1 MRDDRGVSTPL
12 NYTLSLAIATVLVV
26 GLLLAGGTFVE
37 DQREGAVDT
46 ELRVIGQRLA
56 ADIATADR
64 MVQRGA
70 PPSETNVTTRLPT
83 RVAGSTYNIEV
94 RTAGGNVTLRLTATE
109 VDRSVI
115 VPVANRTAVA
125 ATTISDNDVRVRY
138 DPTADQL
145 EVIDA

>member
-1 MRDDRGVSTPL
+1 MREDRAVSTPL

-26 GLLLAGGTFVE
+26 GLLFAGGTFVE
-37 DQREGAVDT
+37 NQRESAVDT
-46 ELRVIGQRLA
+46 ELQVIGQRLA

-70 PPSETNVTTRLPT
+70 PPSETNLTTRLPA

-94 RTAGGNVTLRLTATE
+94 QTTGGNVTLRLSSTQ
-109 VDRSVI
+109 VDRSVV

-125 ATTISDNDVRVRY
+125 ATTVSDNEVRVRY
-138 DPTADQL
+138 DADSDQL
-145 EVIDA
+145 EVADA